1 MLGRVVERWPGT
13 RLCLKPR
20 LADVLAIKDSGIT
33 DERYS
38 YALKAHFD
46 FVVYRHDRETL
57 RDLPQFAVEFDGRQ
71 HQTDGRQIARDRLK
85 DTICEQLG
93 LPLVRAREPA
103 LKQVGDQALLEWL
116 AELWFVYHDLW
127 PTLRSAGDDEHG
139 ELLDGEPRLSWF
151 NYARIWQQL
160 DPSSDLDRHGIDGP
174 YDPFGPFRR
183 EFQRFVHGRK
193 VVGMWKSYA
202 REDERGN
209 ARGVIRLD
217 LDDERCL
224 IGEGR
229 CQLRQFIRAPLLAET
244 IALDLALVEIVERI
258 RDYAAGRLAPLDD
271 AVARHRIGDLAYSS
285 ALQLP
290 ALSDEDFYEIML
302 SWLGPDA
309 SESQRRN
316 AWMFA
321 YVDRHEDDEDRD
333 RW

>member
-20 LADVLAIKDSGIT
+20 IADVLAIEDSGIT
-33 DERYS
+33 HEQYT
-38 YALKAHFD
+38 YALRGHFD
-46 FVVYRHDRETL
+46 FVVYRHDRDAL

-71 HQTDGRQIARDRLK
+71 HRTDGRQIARDRLK

-127 PTLRSAGDDEHG
+127 PALHADDEDRG
-139 ELLDGEPRLSWF
+139 LLDSEPRPSWF

-160 DPSSDLDRHGIDGP
+160 DPSHDLDRHGIDGP

-193 VVGMWKSYA
+193 VAGMWKSYA
-202 REDERGN
+202 GEDQHGT

-217 LDDERCL
+217 LDDKRCL
-224 IGEGR
+224 VGEGR

-244 IALDLALVEIVERI
+244 VALDLALMDIVKRT
-258 RDYAAGRLAPLDD
+258 RDYAAGRFAPLDD
-271 AVARHRIGDLAYSS
+271 ATARRRIGDLPYSPV
-285 ALQLP
+285 LQLP
-290 ALSDEDFYEIML
+290 ALSDDDFYEITL
-302 SWLGPDA
+302 SWLGPNA
-309 SESQRRN
+309 SESQREK

-321 YVDRHEDDEDRD
+321 HVDRYEDEEDRD